1 MVLPGQGSAY
11 GGSGL
16 NPNGAGFWGMG
27 IGLDPVTGQPQ
38 SIFSGSPV
46 TSSVRGRDL
55 DVTSYIVGVRSRV
68 NQAWSVGA
76 EVGHDQGFED
86 NPTWFAL
93 NSDYRY
99 EAGRAFARIE
109 APTGRATAGLD
120 YQLSASMSLYGRW
133 EETNGL
139 ASKYSIDES
148 TQSQA
153 VVFGVRRLD
162 DEGGSIHSEL
172 RLRDG
177 MNAQELEAVSGL
189 SQTFALTDTVDAH
202 FIAER
207 LEILEGSSRSATALG
222 GGLDFG
228 DQTWQGTTR
237 LEWRRLDA
245 SQLASV
251 DDTTDSVMA
260 SVSFARKMS
269 GDWTGLLRNY
279 SLITDVRDQRGSQ
292 MQNRFQ
298 LGAAYRPSGSGS
310 LDVLLRYENKSERNS
325 ELPSL
330 ESRNVH
336 IASTHVNWHPNQ
348 KLWLS
353 GRLAVKDLRE
363 TLSGVR
369 DDYQAYLVSG
379 RLTHDLTDRVDV
391 GVMAGFMGSPD
402 SKARE
407 EVYGLELGYRVKDNV
422 WLSAGHNFAG
432 FSDRDLSGREQTERG
447 WYLRLRMKFDEK
459 WLQSWLD

>member
-1 MVLPGQGSAY
+1 
-11 GGSGL
+11 
-16 NPNGAGFWGMG
+16 
-27 IGLDPVTGQPQ
+27 
-38 SIFSGSPV
+38 
-46 TSSVRGRDL
+46 
-55 DVTSYIVGVRSRV
+55 
-68 NQAWSVGA
+68 
-76 EVGHDQGFED
+76 
-86 NPTWFAL
+86 
-93 NSDYRY
+93 
-99 EAGRAFARIE
+99 
-109 APTGRATAGLD
+109 
-120 YQLSASMSLYGRW
+120 MSLYGRW

-139 ASKYSIDES
+139 ASKYSLDDS

-153 VVFGVRRLD
+153 VVFGIRRLD

-177 MNAQELEAVSGL
+177 MNSQELEAVSGL
-189 SQTFALTDTVDAH
+189 SQTFALSDTVDAH

-207 LEILEGSSRSATALG
+207 LEILEGSTRSATALG

-245 SQLASV
+245 SSLTPL

-279 SLITDVRDQRGSQ
+279 ALITDARDQRGSQ

-298 LGAAYRPSGSGS
+298 LGAAYRPRGMSS

-325 ELPSL
+325 ELVSL

-336 IASTHVNWHPNQ
+336 IASTHLNWHPNH

-353 GRLAVKDLRE
+353 GRVAVKDLRE
-363 TLSGVR
+363 TLGGVE
-369 DDYQAYLVSG
+369 DTYQAYLVSG
-379 RLTHDLTDRVDV
+379 RVTHDVTDRIDV
-391 GVMAGFMGSPD
+391 GVMAGVMGSPD

-407 EVYGLELGYRVKDNV
+407 EVYGLEVGYRVKDNV

-459 WLQSWLD
+459 WLQSWLE